1 MKRIALAL
9 VPVIAAACLS
19 VGACTPLPT
28 LNLSNQVNLNT
39 LEGVVSGYGLVINA
53 ENVLHQQPLCL
64 TGTSPSI
71 TNICVKRSLIVRLQ
85 GSDKIANT
93 AVNQAVTFVNNNP
106 TVSPTQ
112 YISAAQA
119 ALLASQTIVNSATQ
133 GAN

>member
-1 MKRIALAL
+1 MKRLIPIILLAFGL
-9 VPVIAAACLS
+9 AACS
-19 VGACTPLPT
+19 SLPT

-39 LEGVVSGYGLVINA
+39 LEGVVSGYGIVINA
-53 ENVLHQQPLCL
+53 ENGLKAQPLCL

-85 GSDKIANT
+85 NADKVANT
-93 AVNQAVTFVNNNP
+93 AVNQAVAFVKNNP

-119 ALLASQTIVNSATQ
+119 ALLASQTIINSAQ
-133 GAN
+133 GN